1 MFKKRAENKLEFIIY
16 IRVSEITV
24 QVLEY
29 DLLNNLAQEGEVGDR
44 PVVVK

>member
-1 MFKKRAENKLEFIIY
+1 MKRAENRLEFIVY
-16 IRVSEITV
+16 ISVSKITV

-29 DLLNNLAQEGEVGDR
+29 DLLNNLAQEGEFGDR